1 MNFQRIEIINE
12 ELGIGACEGED
23 IPHSLK
29 QQMPLNQI
37 TVLYWYERDWLI
49 LNKSN
54 PDYQKYKEMLTIY
67 LQMDG
72 LKRKEFKD
80 FASEQKVTFFNFV
93 NQVLRIRR
101 KWYKTKVA

>member
-12 ELGIGACEGED
+12 ELGIGACEGEN
-23 IPHSLK
+23 IPQSLK

-54 PDYQKYKEMLTIY
+54 PNYQKYKELLTDY
-67 LQMDG
+67 LQMDD
-72 LKRKEFKD
+72 LERKKLKD
-80 FASEQKVTFFNFV
+80 FALERKVTFFDFV

-101 KWYKTKVA
+101 KRYKTKVA

>member
-1 MNFQRIEIINE
+1 MNFQRIEIINK

-29 QQMPLNQI
+29 LQMPLNQI
-37 TVLYWYERDWLI
+37 TVLYWCERDWLI

-54 PDYQKYKEMLTIY
+54 PNYQKYKELLTGY
-67 LQMDG
+67 LQMDD
-72 LKRKEFKD
+72 LERKKLKD
-80 FASEQKVTFFNFV
+80 FALEQKVTFFNFV